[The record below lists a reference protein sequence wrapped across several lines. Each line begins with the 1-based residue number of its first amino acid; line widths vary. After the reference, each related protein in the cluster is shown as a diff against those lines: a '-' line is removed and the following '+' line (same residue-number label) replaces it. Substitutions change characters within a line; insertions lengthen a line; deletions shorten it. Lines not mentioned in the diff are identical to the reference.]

1 MCLIIGAFMTILKH
15 EVNHLL
21 KTLNEDIDKKAK
33 HNNRISEELIRDLSH
48 DPTYTMPEINKKK
61 TELYRHRLCGE
72 ACDAVKSSLEK
83 NKIPVESIDKIQPN
97 PEHFYLADKNSD
109 LIIDPTYKQ
118 FFYRLLVD
126 TNTGQLKENATEEQ
140 VSIIH
145 KMPSIFVGS
154 LVELKAKISET
165 LSKIGKVSEEND
177 VLKIWNIPIGKK
189 LTIEEK
195 KLRHEENIQQVIA
208 NKDSIFEKASSKTL
222 TGDEK
227 IAAELQAEELEN
239 AGYKPK

>member
-1 MCLIIGAFMTILKH
+1 MSISKH
-15 EVNHLL
+15 EINRLI
-21 KTLNEDIDKKAK
+21 KILNEDVDTKAR
-33 HNNRISEELIRDLSH
+33 HNNRISEELMRDLS
-48 DPTYTMPEINKKK
+48 DDQTYTMPEVDKKK
-61 TELYRHRLCGE
+61 TELYRHGLCGE

-126 TNTGQLKENATEEQ
+126 INTGQLKENVTEEQ
-140 VSIIH
+140 VSTIH

-154 LVELKAKISET
+154 LVELKAKISEI
-165 LSKIGKVSEEND
+165 LNKIGKNLEESD
-177 VLKIWNIPIGKK
+177 VLKIWNIPVEKR
-189 LTIEEK
+189 LTMEEK
-195 KLRHEENIQQVIA
+195 KLKYEENIQNTIE
-208 NKDSIFEKASSKTL
+208 NKDLIFAKASSDNL
-222 TGDEK
+222 SDDEK
-227 IAAELQAEELEN
+227 LAAQLQAEELKN